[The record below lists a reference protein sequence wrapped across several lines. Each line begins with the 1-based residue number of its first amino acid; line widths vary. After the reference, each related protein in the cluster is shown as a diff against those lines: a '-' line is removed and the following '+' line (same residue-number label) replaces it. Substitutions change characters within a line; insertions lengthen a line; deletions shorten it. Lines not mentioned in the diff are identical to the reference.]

1 MSSYYL
7 SKDFSGSFS
16 ASFPSFYL
24 LNSDVSQ
31 DTVLGLLP
39 FVLDS
44 PTILWAPAASE
55 PSMGPPNHISS
66 HYVSIKHWYSF
77 ELLSSHFHLGFLTD
91 LTRYSRSEYQH
102 PSHKLLCLCSLS
114 AN

>member
-55 PSMGPPNHISS
+55 PSMGPQTIYPATMYLLSTGTVLSCCLHIS
-66 HYVSIKHWYSF
+66 I
-77 ELLSSHFHLGFLTD
+77 
-91 LTRYSRSEYQH
+91 
-102 PSHKLLCLCSLS
+102 
-114 AN
+114 